1 MNRKSNLI
9 LINRV
14 VYVLEIILS
23 LLLVIGIII
32 SIPDL
37 VKYFVSILN
46 SPKGISYSLYQEF
59 LSHVLLLV
67 IGLEFTLMMIAHAD
81 SSVIYLM
88 VMVIARKMLIYGDT
102 TIDLLIGVVAI
113 FILFVIKK
121 YFMAQPIDST
131 VSVGIFSAS
140 TDVTNINERFHYHI
154 DSLGFQ
160 SLGGLVYYLL
170 DQQGLTA
177 EVGMLVD
184 DKEYIY
190 QIDSVKNG
198 IIQEISVQKK

>member
-184 DKEYIY
+184 DKEYMY